1 MTSGRFDFDYEL
13 LAEDA
18 QGSLNMTGRGS
29 VFRVEHAPDRSFIR
43 AGKCCELV
51 AGEAA
56 LPEGERQ
63 CGFGGHA
70 GRHGNPT
77 FAGPWRAWCGDVVT
91 PLDPAGDR
99 LLQGVNRFGESFGF
113 VGAGSQAFR
122 EVAERDDD
130 FAGAIGPEMS
140 GVDEVH
146 DAFPRFTRY
155 RMSSRLRPSWR
166 IIAESRPGASSFRRF
181 FTMVKR

>member
-18 QGSLNMTGRGS
+18 QGSFDMTGRGS

-51 AGEAA
+51 AGESA

-70 GRHGNPT
+70 GRHGNPA
-77 FAGPWRAWCGDVVT
+77 FAGPPCAGRRDVVT
-91 PLDPAGDR
+91 PLDPAGDC
-99 LLQGVNRFGESFGF
+99 LLQGINRFGESFGF

-122 EVAERDDD
+122 QVAERDDD
-130 FAGAIGPEMS
+130 LAGAIGPETG

-146 DAFPRFTRY
+146 DEI
-155 RMSSRLRPSWR
+155 PSIHVAAR
-166 IIAESRPGASSFRRF
+166 
-181 FTMVKR
+181 